1 MRTARDAMVAVRD
14 AMGTVRANPRN
25 IAGAHVVA
33 QAVTVAATRSS
44 RVRLRW
50 FTLSLK
56 LVALGVGGAITTLAI
71 AAVLG
76 ALTEQLWLALSIAA
90 VVAIVLPLV
99 LADRLLPRSGASRPG
114 LVSDVM
120 ASVWMI
126 AAAVVIA
133 IAPSRLQAR
142 LGAQAQAL
150 DDRGWHRPAWALRW
164 IGELPTPV
172 PVAAEPEAPSV
183 VASAPVAAPAAT
195 PAAGAEF
202 TPAPDAGARSA
213 LEPAALFERWAPS
226 VVTIHVRSSEGEG
239 MGTGFV
245 IDARGTVATNHHV
258 IDGASAIEVKLF
270 DGTRIEKVELLDA
283 DPEDDL
289 ALIRVSTDHAL
300 VPVVLGESEKVVVGE
315 AVVVIGNPIG
325 LEHTLTDGLV
335 SARRLY
341 SGRKFIQMSAPVS
354 PGNSGGPVFNRYGDV
369 VGVTVAK
376 LWGENLNLAV
386 PIDQLKPMIK
396 SEYPRA
402 RALGESRW

>member
-1 MRTARDAMVAVRD
+1 M
-14 AMGTVRANPRN
+14 
-25 IAGAHVVA
+25 
-33 QAVTVAATRSS
+33 AATRSS

-56 LVALGVGGAITTLAI
+56 LVALGVGGVVTTFAIT
-71 AAVLG
+71 AVLG
-76 ALTEQLWLALSIAA
+76 AWTERLWLQLGVAV
-90 VVAIVLPLV
+90 VVAIALPLV

-126 AAAVVIA
+126 AAVVVLA
-133 IAPSRLQAR
+133 IAPSRLHTR
-142 LGAQAQAL
+142 LGAQAQAF
-150 DDRGWHRPAWALRW
+150 DDRGWHRPAWGLRW
-164 IGELPTPV
+164 IGELSAPV
-172 PVAAEPEAPSV
+172 PAPDAVAAE
-183 VASAPVAAPAAT
+183 VAIATGGPVAPAAT

-258 IDGASAIEVKLF
+258 IDGATAIEVKLF

-283 DPEDDL
+283 NPEDDL
-289 ALIRVSTDHAL
+289 ALIRVSTDHTL

-315 AVVVIGNPIG
+315 AVIVIGNPIG

>member
-1 MRTARDAMVAVRD
+1 MA
-14 AMGTVRANPRN
+14 
-25 IAGAHVVA
+25 
-33 QAVTVAATRSS
+33 VAATRSS

-50 FTLSLK
+50 FTLPLK
-56 LVALGVGGAITTLAI
+56 LIALVVGGAVTTIAI
-71 AAVLG
+71 AAVIG
-76 ALTEQLWLALSIAA
+76 AVTERLWLQLA
-90 VVAIVLPLV
+90 VAGVVVIVLPLA

-126 AAAVVIA
+126 AAAVVLA
-133 IAPSRLQAR
+133 IAPSRLHTR
-142 LGAQAQAL
+142 LGAQAQAF
-150 DDRGWHRPAWALRW
+150 DDRGWHRPAWGLRW

-172 PVAAEPEAPSV
+172 PSEPAPAPEVEVAIATPA
-183 VASAPVAAPAAT
+183 ASAVT

-202 TPAPDAGARSA
+202 TPAPEAGARSA

-226 VVTIHVRSSEGEG
+226 VVTIHVRSGEGEG

-258 IDGASAIEVKLF
+258 IDGATSIEVKLF
-270 DGTRIEKVELLDA
+270 DGTRIEKVELLDVDA
-283 DPEDDL
+283 DDDL

-300 VPVVLGESEKVVVGE
+300 VPVMLGESEKVVVGE
-315 AVVVIGNPIG
+315 AVIVIGNPIG

-386 PIDQLKPMIK
+386 PIDLLKPMIK